1 MESFFTAGAILL
13 WIIIGI
19 IGLVVAVGILSG
31 IGYGL
36 LLFIAKIKRASR
48 KRKLN
53 KRIHMEVSSKE

>member
-31 IGYGL
+31 ISYGL
-36 LLFIAKIKRASR
+36 LLFAAKIKRASR

-53 KRIHMEVSSKE
+53 KRIHMEGDSER